1 VAKGRFTKSLY
12 IFLRE
17 LEQNNERAWWEEN
30 KQRYINT
37 IREPALEFI
46 EGFGPRLSKISPH
59 FVADPRTVGGSL
71 MRPYRDVRFS
81 KDKTPYKTN
90 VGIQFRHVMGKDV
103 HAPGF
108 YLHLEPR
115 SSYAGVGIWRPNAA
129 TARQVR
135 QAIHD
140 DPAAWRR
147 AAKGKAFAD
156 VWETEREEE
165 TMLKRVPNELGPD
178 HPHADDLRLRSFVAS
193 ARLSQADVT
202 SEGFDANLAAM
213 YRRASAYTRFVC
225 EAIGAPF

>member
-46 EGFGPRLSKISPH
+46 EGFGSRLAGISPH

-115 SSYAGVGIWRPNAA
+115 SSYAGVGIWRPDAA
-129 TARQVR
+129 TARRVR

-156 VWETEREEE
+156 VWQTEREEE
-165 TMLKRVPNELGPD
+165 TMLKRVPRELDPD

-225 EAIGAPF
+225 EATGAPF

>member
-1 VAKGRFTKSLY
+1 VAKRRFTKSLY

-30 KQRYINT
+30 KQRYINV

-46 EGFGPRLSKISPH
+46 ESFGPRLSKISPH
-59 FVADPRTVGGSL
+59 FAADPRTVGGSL

-90 VGIQFRHVMGKDV
+90 VGIGFRHVMGKGA

-115 SSYAGVGIWRPNAA
+115 SSYAGVGIWRPDAT
-129 TARQVR
+129 TARRVR
-135 QAIHD
+135 QAIND
-140 DPAAWRR
+140 DPATWRR

-156 VWETEREEE
+156 VWKVERNEE
-165 TMLKRVPNELGPD
+165 TMLKRVPGELDPD
-178 HPHADDLRLRSFVAS
+178 HPHTDDLRLKSFVAS

-202 SEGFDANLAAM
+202 SEGFDATLAAM
-213 YRRASAYTRFVC
+213 YRRASAYARFVC
-225 EAIGAPF
+225 EAVGAPF